1 VAMDS
6 SYKTYV
12 ETDLA
17 SGHYVTF
24 IEPFV
29 VCPTDALSFDSDEF
43 TNNNMNKMI
52 EEKKMI
58 LSNLIL
64 KIYYMKLSGSSQNH
78 NVSGKIFVN
87 DKLYKVIL
95 IIFLL

>member
-1 VAMDS
+1 LLYIIFKYIIKFICLNRFSVSLVAMDS

-52 EEKKMI
+52 EEKK
-58 LSNLIL
+58 
-64 KIYYMKLSGSSQNH
+64 
-78 NVSGKIFVN
+78 
-87 DKLYKVIL
+87 
-95 IIFLL
+95 

>member
-1 VAMDS
+1 MDS
-6 SYKTYV
+6 SYKTYG

-52 EEKKMI
+52 EEKK
-58 LSNLIL
+58 
-64 KIYYMKLSGSSQNH
+64 
-78 NVSGKIFVN
+78 
-87 DKLYKVIL
+87 
-95 IIFLL
+95 